1 MLARFWGVTGTVSL
15 PTPANGSPMAAGN
28 TTCLELEWP
37 GRTVVYDAGT
47 GFIRFGEH
55 LLNRMAQGHEESRS
69 IDLIMSHS
77 HLDHINGL
85 LFSPLTYDKRVRIT
99 LRACPG
105 TLAALHKLLDP
116 SSSSCRTFLPSTF
129 PDMVAIK
136 EMVTVEPGSSF
147 DLGDAR
153 VETLALRHPGGSL
166 GFRVSRGGISMVL
179 ASDNEHPGPG
189 VDPALARFSEGAQ
202 LLYTEGQYTRREYDG
217 LDAIGNGLPMPRK
230 GWGHSTMEDCVATAT
245 AAGCQRLVLGHHDP
259 LRPLDKLESLGIA
272 MKELAGRN
280 GPSVEMAREGQ
291 AIHLA

>member
-1 MLARFWGVTGTVSL
+1 M
-15 PTPANGSPMAAGN
+15 PAGN
-28 TTCLELEWP
+28 TTCLGLEWP

-47 GFIRFGEH
+47 GFIRFGEY
-55 LLNRMAQGHEESRS
+55 LLDLMAQGHEESRS
-69 IDLIMSHS
+69 IDLIMSHC

-99 LRACPG
+99 LRACPA
-105 TLAALHKLLDP
+105 TLSALHKLLDP

-147 DLGDAR
+147 NLGDAK
-153 VETLALRHPGGSL
+153 VETMALRHPGGSL
-166 GFRVSRGGISMVL
+166 GFRVSLGGVSMVL

-202 LLYTEGQYTRREYDG
+202 VLYTEGQYTRREYDG

-245 AAGCQRLVLGHHDP
+245 AAGCQRLFLGHHDP
-259 LRPLDKLESLGIA
+259 LRPLDKLEALGMA
-272 MKELAGRN
+272 MKDLAGRN
-280 GPSVEMAREGQ
+280 GPLVEMAREGQ
-291 AIHLA
+291 AIHLG